1 MSTTKTETSPDLDL
15 EESLSLAPESTSPG
29 VTATSG
35 EYKSFS
41 DYASS
46 GEDSSPEGEEG
57 EGEEKEEKNILP
69 EESVSGSGAD
79 SVASESDSEEEAL
92 SDADPAETEE
102 SIAISAKVEE
112 LEGGKYEE
120 DEDTDEE
127 PDTEI
132 LRKLETD
139 AFNDILLR
147 YHPELKQN
155 NYNEILAMSR
165 VVRDSK
171 GFIVDALHKT
181 IPFLTKYER
190 AKVLG
195 LRSKQ
200 ISNGSDTFI
209 EVAPGI
215 ISGFKI
221 ALEELNQKKIPF
233 IIRRPLPNGGS
244 EYWKLE
250 DLELPNIV

>member
-1 MSTTKTETSPDLDL
+1 MSTTKAEASPDSDL
-15 EESLSLAPESTSPG
+15 EESLTLTSESIGPDI
-29 VTATSG
+29 TATSG
-35 EYKSFS
+35 EYKSFR

-46 GEDSSPEGEEG
+46 GEE
-57 EGEEKEEKNILP
+57 EEKEEKEEKDISP
-69 EESVSGSGAD
+69 EESLPTSGLD

-92 SDADPAETEE
+92 SDLEPTETEE
-102 SIAISAKVEE
+102 SIAISTKAKE
-112 LEGGKYEE
+112 LEGTKHDE

-139 AFNDILLR
+139 TFNDILLR